1 MKSLLP
7 VFWRWSKSLD
17 YDTRGLIEENDS
29 QFCALWTHRFEWHQ
43 CAEIYVN
50 KDFPRDYFFNKAKMV
65 SPCHETLLLISDAK
79 KIFFSNKL
87 DCFFSIH
94 DDPQYLEINKTLELQ
109 HFSYVDTMLVFCVD
123 LDTFPTKDVNLDYDS
138 NISQL
143 ITNDQTSICEWID
156 LFCESFQIEDWKKQV
171 RELIMANYRH
181 FDLLVSR
188 IRMNL
193 EYIPAACAIL
203 YCSKSVMG
211 LYCLGTLPK
220 FRRKGLAFQ
229 IVKSSISRAKTRG
242 MKFFFVQTF
251 LGDGFSEMYEKAGL
265 QLAYRKRIYAYHSP
279 LIEGSC

>member
-1 MKSLLP
+1 
-7 VFWRWSKSLD
+7 LD
-17 YDTRGLIEENDS
+17 YVTRGLIEDNDS
-29 QFCALWTHRFEWHQ
+29 QFCALWTDRFEWHQ
-43 CAEIYVN
+43 CAEIFVN
-50 KDFPRDYFFNKAKMV
+50 KDFPRDYFFNKTKMV

-87 DCFFSIH
+87 DCYFSLH
-94 DDPQYLEINKTLELQ
+94 DDPEYLEINKTLELQ
-109 HFSYVDTMLVFCVD
+109 HFSYIDTMLVFCVD
-123 LDTFPTKDVNLDYDS
+123 LDTFPTEDGRLDYDP
-138 NISQL
+138 NTSQL
-143 ITNDQTSICEWID
+143 IVNDQSSICAWID
-156 LFCESFQIEDWKKQV
+156 LFCESFQIEDWKRQV
-171 RELIMANYRH
+171 RELIVSNYRH

-193 EYIPAACAIL
+193 EYIPVACAIL
-203 YCSKSVMG
+203 YCSKKVMG

-251 LGDGFSEMYEKAGL
+251 LSDGFAEMYEKAGL

-279 LIEGSC
+279 LIEGSY

>member
-1 MKSLLP
+1 
-7 VFWRWSKSLD
+7 LD
-17 YDTRGLIEENDS
+17 YVIRSLVEDNDS

-43 CAEIYVN
+43 CAEIFVN
-50 KDFPRDYFFNKAKMV
+50 KDFPRDYFFNKIKMV
-65 SPCHETLLLISDAK
+65 SPCNETLSLISDAK

-94 DDPQYLEINKTLELQ
+94 DDPEYLEINKALELQ
-109 HFSYVDTMLVFCVD
+109 HFSYIDTMLVFCVD
-123 LDTFPTKDVNLDYDS
+123 LDASPTEDVKLDYDP

-143 ITNDQTSICEWID
+143 FANDQSSICEWVD

-171 RELIMANYRH
+171 RELIMSNCRH
-181 FDLLVSR
+181 FDLLVSG

-203 YCSKSVMG
+203 YCSKRVMG

-251 LGDGFSEMYEKAGL
+251 LSDGFAEMYEKAGL
-265 QLAYRKRIYAYHSP
+265 ELAYRKRIYVYHSP
-279 LIEGSC
+279 SIAGFC

>member
-1 MKSLLP
+1 
-7 VFWRWSKSLD
+7 
-17 YDTRGLIEENDS
+17 
-29 QFCALWTHRFEWHQ
+29 
-43 CAEIYVN
+43 
-50 KDFPRDYFFNKAKMV
+50 MV
-65 SPCHETLLLISDAK
+65 SPCHDTLLLITDAK
-79 KIFFSNKL
+79 KIFFSNSL

-94 DDPQYLEINKTLELQ
+94 DDPEYLEITTTLELQ
-109 HFSYVDTMLVFCVD
+109 HFSYIDTMLVFWVD
-123 LDTFPTKDVNLDYDS
+123 LDTFPNKGDKLDYDP

-143 ITNDQTSICEWID
+143 IANDQSSICAWID
-156 LFCESFQIEDWKKQV
+156 LFCESFQIEDWKKPV
-171 RELIMANYRH
+171 RKLIMSNYRH

-203 YCSKSVMG
+203 YCSKRVMG

-251 LGDGFSEMYEKAGL
+251 LSDGFAEMYEKAGL
-265 QLAYRKRIYAYHSP
+265 QLAYRKRIYVYHCP